1 MFPFFCCGSQFRLL
15 HQKTNNENNKSN
27 YLGSYLAGLIE
38 GDGSI
43 IVPKLHR
50 NEKGK
55 LFFNKKTLSRVQ
67 KLSTMKYNS
76 NKLNPHWV
84 TGFCDGE
91 SCFSIQI
98 SKSEAY
104 KTGWKVALIF
114 SIGLHSKELN
124 LINKIQSFF
133 NGAGK
138 VYYQKNSKVVVFRI
152 KSTKDLAQ
160 LVLPHFDKYPLL
172 TQKKADYLLFKQA
185 VELVLRGEHLT
196 TEGILKIISIK
207 ASLNLGLPDVLS
219 KAFPNIIPK
228 DRPVVEYTGI
238 PDPHWITGFA
248 DGESCF
254 FVDIFKSKTHSLGF
268 QVRSKFIIS
277 QNVKDVILING
288 LKDYFDCGD
297 VILDSRDMS
306 HYVIRKISSISDVL
320 LPFFAKYPLQ
330 SSKLADFAD
339 FLKVANIINSKAH
352 LTQEGLDRINLIK
365 SGMNRGRN
373 SD

>member
-1 MFPFFCCGSQFRLL
+1 MKTRPDITWLFPFFCCGSQFRLL

-55 LFFNKKTLSRVQ
+55 LFFNNKTLSRVQ

-84 TGFCDGE
+84 TGFC
-91 SCFSIQI
+91 
-98 SKSEAY
+98 
-104 KTGWKVALIF
+104 
-114 SIGLHSKELN
+114 
-124 LINKIQSFF
+124 
-133 NGAGK
+133 
-138 VYYQKNSKVVVFRI
+138 
-152 KSTKDLAQ
+152 
-160 LVLPHFDKYPLL
+160 
-172 TQKKADYLLFKQA
+172 
-185 VELVLRGEHLT
+185 
-196 TEGILKIISIK
+196 
-207 ASLNLGLPDVLS
+207 
-219 KAFPNIIPK
+219 
-228 DRPVVEYTGI
+228 
-238 PDPHWITGFA
+238 

-339 FLKVANIINSKAH
+339 FLEVANIINSKAH

>member
-1 MFPFFCCGSQFRLL
+1 LFSFFYFISKPRLL
-15 HQKTNNENNKSN
+15 HQKTNNENL
-27 YLGSYLAGLIE
+27 LGHYLAGLIE
-38 GDGSI
+38 GDGTI
-43 IVPKLHR
+43 IVPKVGR

-55 LFFNKKTLSRVQ
+55 LLFQKKTASRAPKV
-67 KLSTMKYNS
+67 STMKYNP
-76 NKLNPHWV
+76 NKLNAHWV

-91 SCFSIQI
+91 SCFSIEI
-98 SKSEAY
+98 SKSKAY
-104 KTGWKVALIF
+104 KTGWKVALTF

-133 NGAGK
+133 NGAGT
-138 VYYQKNSKVVVFRI
+138 VYYRKNSKVVDFRI

-207 ASLNLGLPDVLS
+207 ASLNLGLSDVLS
-219 KAFPNIIPK
+219 KAFPDIIPK

-238 PDPHWITGFA
+238 TDPHWITGFA

-254 FVDIFKSKTHSLGF
+254 FVEKSKSKTHTLGF
-268 QVRSKFIIS
+268 QVRLKFIIS

-306 HYVIRKISSISDVL
+306 HYVIRKISSISDVV

-330 SSKLADFAD
+330 SSKLADFSN
-339 FLKVANIINSKAH
+339 FCEVANIINSKAH
-352 LTQEGLDRINLIK
+352 LTQEGLDRINRIK